1 MVILV
6 AYVQQQAFVML
17 TGSVNQ
23 GYRQGTMGLPNLC
36 STVSRPLVGDTRM
49 ARSDTNTQDRNL
61 LKDSSFTCLT
71 AELGH
76 PGYQRIRGGRDKLGD
91 WD

>member
-6 AYVQQQAFVML
+6 AYVQQACVML

-49 ARSDTNTQDRNL
+49 AGSDTNTQDRNL

-71 AELGH
+71 AKLGH
-76 PGYQRIRGGRDKLGD
+76 AGYQRIRGRRDKLGD